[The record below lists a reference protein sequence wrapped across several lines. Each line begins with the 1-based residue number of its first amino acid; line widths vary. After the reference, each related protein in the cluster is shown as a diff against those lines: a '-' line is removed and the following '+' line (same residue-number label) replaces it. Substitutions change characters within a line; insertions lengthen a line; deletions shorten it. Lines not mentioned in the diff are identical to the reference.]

1 MAIVNSFLCVYQAG
15 YLLTSHP
22 NNPQQPT
29 RTHRTANRATH
40 LILPL
45 IRTAL
50 RHTAAV
56 TGAEGSGACEI
67 HRKEV
72 VTQVG

>member
-1 MAIVNSFLCVYQAG
+1 MASVNSFLCVYQAG
-15 YLLTSHP
+15 YLLTSYP

-29 RTHRTANRATH
+29 RTHRTANRAAH

-67 HRKEV
+67 HRKKW
-72 VTQVG
+72 